1 MGKHV
6 KNISNRCLPIIPP
19 ITDRGCLL
27 DSPFLSVI
35 KQFEVTRLK
44 KRKRNFEK
52 MLRKFL
58 RESDE
63 KQKKLKKR
71 REKRK

>member
-1 MGKHV
+1 V
-6 KNISNRCLPIIPP
+6 K
-19 ITDRGCLL
+19 
-27 DSPFLSVI
+27 

-63 KQKKLKKR
+63 KQKNLKKR